1 MGVQLQSKVLQSG
14 GRFSGWKDPA
24 ASPGPQTAH
33 SRATAPMTTVRREF
47 LPLDGRRER
56 LQYNANSKGDRL
68 GANPDYPEQYLVQ
81 QDDEGLPHLESACFP
96 GQRCSAEV
104 VSTS

>member
-1 MGVQLQSKVLQSG
+1 MGAQLQSKVLQSG

-56 LQYNANSKGDRL
+56 LQYNTNLKQDRL
-68 GANPDYPEQYLVQ
+68 GANPDYPGRCLVQ
-81 QDDEGLPHLESACFP
+81 QDDERLPRLEGACFL
-96 GQRCSAEV
+96 GQRSSA
-104 VSTS
+104 